1 LAALLDEIALA
12 TAALV
17 DALALVVDLAF
28 DLVVEVAFAL
38 LVVFLVVVVVFALI
52 DDFLVEVFLIEVFLV
67 EVFLVEVFLV
77 EVFLVEVIDFLVE
90 VEVYDLDEVDALAA
104 ALMVN
109 KGDWLPV
116 EPSVRR

>member
-1 LAALLDEIALA
+1 MAALLDEIALA

-67 EVFLVEVFLV
+67 EVFLVEV
-77 EVFLVEVIDFLVE
+77 IDFLVE